1 METNAAGHADRA
13 ESAGSKSTALELA
26 IDGIF
31 ELIQR
36 REILPGSR
44 LFETDL
50 EERLSVKSISRTP
63 IRQAFDQLAADGV
76 LERRPGQKGFFFPRL
91 STDDLCYAYLHREQL
106 EMTSARLAAI
116 TMTPE
121 ARVRVRAA
129 IEHEDKLYEQRVV
142 ETYRDVHSSFHV
154 TLASVGGSP
163 YLEKAVKEI
172 YLRFAFYEFFYGSY
186 RTQKHQE
193 EARSVEYRMIR
204 EHDVILDAIE
214 KGDPTVAATLL
225 KEHLRAS
232 PLFVDHVRDTQT
244 WREIEPAL

>member
-1 METNAAGHADRA
+1 MGTNAAGRMDRA
-13 ESAGSKSTALELA
+13 EMAGSKSTALELA

-50 EERLSVKSISRTP
+50 EERLSISRTP
-63 IRQAFDQLAADGV
+63 IRQAFDQLATDGI
-76 LERRPGQKGFFFPRL
+76 LERRPSQKGFFFPRL

-121 ARVRVRAA
+121 ARARVRAA

-163 YLEKAVKEI
+163 YLEKAIKQI
-172 YLRFAFYEFFYGSY
+172 YLRFAFYEFYYGSY
-186 RTQKHQE
+186 RTQKHME
-193 EARSVEYRMIR
+193 EARSIEYRMIR
-204 EHDVILDAIE
+204 EHDVILDAIGE
-214 KGDPTVAATLL
+214 SDPDVAASLI
-225 KEHLRAS
+225 KRHLRES
-232 PLFVDHVRDTQT
+232 PIFIDHVQNAQV
-244 WREIEPAL
+244 WREIQPAL